1 MIDKPGCDCKT
12 NEHSAISIIVITFNE
27 EENIRDCLDSL
38 LELDYPE
45 DKYEIIVVD
54 ASTDFTPRIVEGYKK
69 VSLIRSKKGFSQ
81 QRNVGLRAAT
91 FDILAY
97 TDADCIVPRDWLKII
112 NQTFRNKGIAAI
124 GGNAFPPHRTNY
136 FGKCVACVGQPAGG
150 ALGFDAIVTR
160 TENGIDFIAGC
171 NAVYRRSVLLDVAGF
186 DNAFDNGG
194 GADVDLSRRMKRKG
208 YYIDYVPELTVYHK
222 PRNTLLE
229 YMRWNVRVGIN
240 RFNLKKPSLLQV
252 IFQPSFPLW
261 SILLFLGILSI
272 RKIPTLFITA
282 LFLLWLL
289 FIIILLVAAKFYP
302 LLIKRRKI
310 IGMSLFSILTVIPF
324 LIYVG
329 QICNN
334 IGKIKKWLQ
343 TKRSVQ

>member
-1 MIDKPGCDCKT
+1 MRDRPGSDCET
-12 NEHSAISIIVITFNE
+12 NEYSAISIIVPTFNE

-54 ASTDFTPRIVEGYKK
+54 ASTDFTPRIVEDYKK
-69 VSLIRSKKGFSQ
+69 VSLIRSKKGFGQ
-81 QRNVGLRAAT
+81 QKNVGLRSAT

-112 NQTFRNKGIAAI
+112 NQVFRNKGIAAI
-124 GGNAFPPHRTNY
+124 GGNAFPPPRTSY

-150 ALGFDAIVTR
+150 AIGFDANVIR
-160 TENGIDFIAGC
+160 TENGVDFIAGC
-171 NAVYRRSVLLDVAGF
+171 NSAYRRSVLLDVGGF
-186 DNAFDNGG
+186 DNAFDDGG
-194 GADVDLSRRMKRKG
+194 GDVDVSRRMKRKG

-222 PRNTLLE
+222 PRNTLFK
-229 YMRWNVRVGIN
+229 YIRWNVRVGVSK
-240 RFNLKKPSLLQV
+240 FNIKKPPLLQV

-261 SILLFLGILSI
+261 SIFLFSGIFSI
-272 RKIPTLFITA
+272 IKIPTLFISA

-289 FIIILLVAAKFYP
+289 SIIVPLVATKSYP
-302 LLIKRRKI
+302 LLIKRRKR
-310 IGMSLFSILTVIPF
+310 IGISLFSILTVIPF
-324 LIYVG
+324 LIYVR

-334 IGKIKKWLQ
+334 IGQIKKWLQ
-343 TKRSVQ
+343 TKRNVQ